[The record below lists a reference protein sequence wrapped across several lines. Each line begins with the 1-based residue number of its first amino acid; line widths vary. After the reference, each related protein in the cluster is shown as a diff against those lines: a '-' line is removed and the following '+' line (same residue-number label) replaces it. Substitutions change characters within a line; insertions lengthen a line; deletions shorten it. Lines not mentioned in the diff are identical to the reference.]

1 MAVKVLFLDIG
12 GVLDSYRSAYAFGG
26 FPFDVD
32 KHRHRFDEV
41 AIALVRNICTA
52 AGAQIVLSS
61 SWRTDKDW
69 QRIGKSLSLPIF
81 DRTPS
86 LAGPRGDEIAA
97 WLAEHPEVECYAIL
111 DDDGDMLDEQRPFF
125 VQTTHQDGLTFALA
139 GRLAVLLGT
148 LVEDA
153 LRVVRSA

>member
-1 MAVKVLFLDIG
+1 MKILFLDID
-12 GVLDSYRSAYAFGG
+12 GVLNSQRSAYAFGG

-32 KHRHRFDEV
+32 KHRNRFDEV

-69 QRIGKSLSLPIF
+69 QRIGRSLNLPIV
-81 DRTPS
+81 DRTPY
-86 LAGPRGDEIAA
+86 LHPGPRGVEIAA

-153 LRVVRSA
+153 LRVVRPA